1 MKKTIKI
8 ANIVLVIAMIML
20 MLSNT
25 VMAGTTPTTGE
36 GGGASSVIGKL
47 DADYNTN
54 DQGITAIGQQ
64 IISWISII
72 AIVIAVIVLLILGIK
87 YMIGSASEKAEY
99 KKTMI
104 PYLVGAVLIFG
115 AGAIAQVIVNV
126 ATSLTATAGQG

>member
-8 ANIVLVIAMIML
+8 ANIVLVIAMVML

-25 VMAGTTPTTGE
+25 AMATTTPTTGD
-36 GGGASSVIGKL
+36 GDASSIIGNLKPN
-47 DADYNTN
+47 YNQD
-54 DQGITAIGQQ
+54 DQGITNIGQQ

-126 ATSLTATAGQG
+126 AISLTGAAGQG